1 MLFFDDFSF
10 NFLAGA
16 GAKTVKKSAEK
27 SSLQRDARGR
37 FKRTSR
43 GKHVCNASSAATEGN
58 HVRMTS

>member
-27 SSLQRDARGR
+27 SS
-37 FKRTSR
+37 K
-43 GKHVCNASSAATEGN
+43 ASGVAKAAKFLILIF
-58 HVRMTS
+58 V